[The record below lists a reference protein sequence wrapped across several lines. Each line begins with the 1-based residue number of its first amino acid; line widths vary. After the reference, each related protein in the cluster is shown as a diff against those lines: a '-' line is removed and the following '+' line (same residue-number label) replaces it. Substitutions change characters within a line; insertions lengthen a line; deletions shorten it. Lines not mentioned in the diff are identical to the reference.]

1 MYGKH
6 AHLDLG
12 TRIGLGSPDD
22 PKGPVMADLSQL
34 KASAPAN
41 GEVVHLFHSEVL
53 FIKGMPITSIYI
65 ISKGSI
71 IIFSGDG
78 GRVVRWAGPHQ
89 ILGMNEVMCGGAWKG
104 IGIAQ
109 GNVELVAYNHM
120 NLRAVIDKIPKAHKR
135 LLDDLLL
142 TRPSEEP

>member
-1 MYGKH
+1 
-6 AHLDLG
+6 
-12 TRIGLGSPDD
+12 
-22 PKGPVMADLSQL
+22 
-34 KASAPAN
+34 
-41 GEVVHLFHSEVL
+41 
-53 FIKGMPITSIYI
+53 
-65 ISKGSI
+65 
-71 IIFSGDG
+71 
-78 GRVVRWAGPHQ
+78 
-89 ILGMNEVMCGGAWKG
+89 MCGGAWKG

>member
-1 MYGKH
+1 M
-6 AHLDLG
+6 
-12 TRIGLGSPDD
+12 T
-22 PKGPVMADLSQL
+22 DLSQF
-34 KASAPAN
+34 KANALAH
-41 GEVVHLFHSEVL
+41 GEVIHLFHSEVL
-53 FIKGMPITSIYI
+53 FIKGMPVTSIYI

-71 IIFSGDG
+71 IIFSSDG

>member
-1 MYGKH
+1 
-6 AHLDLG
+6 
-12 TRIGLGSPDD
+12 
-22 PKGPVMADLSQL
+22 
-34 KASAPAN
+34 
-41 GEVVHLFHSEVL
+41 
-53 FIKGMPITSIYI
+53 
-65 ISKGSI
+65 
-71 IIFSGDG
+71 
-78 GRVVRWAGPHQ
+78 
-89 ILGMNEVMCGGAWKG
+89 MNEVMCGGAWKD